1 MKKFI
6 SIIETSS
13 PKKGYNR
20 TVTVYRVKN
29 NDLVYIGYDDE
40 INTAAYK
47 GDYAIA
53 CHIIN
58 KELGHKLSEDKYRL
72 ASKNIKISQLIL

>member
-29 NDLVYIGYDDE
+29 NELNYIGHDDE

-53 CHIIN
+53 CSIIHDNLGN
-58 KELGHKLSEDKYRL
+58 KLDKGGYKLV
-72 ASKNIKISQLIL
+72 SKNIKITQLTF